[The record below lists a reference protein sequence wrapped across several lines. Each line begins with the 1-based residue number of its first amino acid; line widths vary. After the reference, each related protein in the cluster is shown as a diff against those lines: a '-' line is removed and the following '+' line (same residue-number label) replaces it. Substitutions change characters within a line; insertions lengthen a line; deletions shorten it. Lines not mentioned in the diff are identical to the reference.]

1 MSSNDDTGARMLI
14 DSPEDLG
21 AVIRSRRRS
30 LGLTQAD
37 LAARAEVS
45 RQWLVEVESG
55 HPRAEIG
62 RLLEVLKVLD
72 LELTT
77 TPACQGDGL
86 ALDRMLPAPSLAR
99 AVRKEIAGGDTNFA
113 LRLIG
118 RSIDEFRHLARADW
132 PAFLASPPST
142 GDHRWDTLIAAAFR
156 RECRRFGVDTPSWAA
171 VTPLPTWWF
180 PIWDRLLV
188 ARTMQRTPID
198 FSVLGIWLDAKA
210 LEVA

>member
-1 MSSNDDTGARMLI
+1 MLV

-21 AVIRSRRRS
+21 AAIRSRRRA
-30 LGLTQAD
+30 LRLTQAE
-37 LAARAEVS
+37 LSGRADVS

-62 RLLEVLKVLD
+62 RLLGVLKVLN
-72 LELTT
+72 LELAT
-77 TPACQGDGL
+77 ASQLHDNL
-86 ALDRMLPAPSLAR
+86 AVLDRMLPAPSLAR
-99 AVRKEIAGGDTNFA
+99 AVRKEIAGGDTNFS

-118 RSIDEFRHLARADW
+118 RSIDEFRHLDDADL
-132 PAFLASPPST
+132 PTFLSPPPST
-142 GDHRWDTLIAAAFR
+142 GDHRWDTLIAAAFG
-156 RECRRFGVDTPSWAA
+156 RECRRRGIGSPAWTAA
-171 VTPLPTWWF
+171 TPLPTWWF
-180 PIWDRLLV
+180 PVADRLLV

>member
-1 MSSNDDTGARMLI
+1 MLV

-21 AVIRSRRRS
+21 AVIRSRRRALS
-30 LGLTQAD
+30 LTQAD
-37 LAARAEVS
+37 VAARADVS

-77 TPACQGDGL
+77 TPACQDDGP
-86 ALDRMLPAPSLAR
+86 ALDRMLPVPSLAR
-99 AVRKEIAGGDTNFA
+99 AVRKEIASGDTNFA

-118 RSIDEFRHLARADW
+118 RSIDELRHLARADW
-132 PAFLASPPST
+132 PVFLSPPPST
-142 GDHRWDTLIAAAFR
+142 GDHRWDTLIAGAFR
-156 RECRRFGVDTPSWAA
+156 RECRRSGIDAPSWTA

-180 PIWDRLLV
+180 PVEDRLLV